1 MGSFKQMTHVIEVA
15 TFDLQPGVNVE
26 DFKKL
31 DLLVKTEYIAIQP
44 GYMSR
49 ISGFDQDK
57 WVVIVH
63 WKSVEEADASMS
75 SFMTALPA
83 KEFMRKLDVS
93 TMKMSRYITA
103 N

>member
-1 MGSFKQMTHVIEVA
+1 MTHVIEVA

-49 ISGFDQDK
+49 VSGFDQDK
-57 WVVIVH
+57 WIVIVH
-63 WKSVEEADASMS
+63 WKSVEQAEASMN

-93 TMKMSRYITA
+93 TMKMSRYITE